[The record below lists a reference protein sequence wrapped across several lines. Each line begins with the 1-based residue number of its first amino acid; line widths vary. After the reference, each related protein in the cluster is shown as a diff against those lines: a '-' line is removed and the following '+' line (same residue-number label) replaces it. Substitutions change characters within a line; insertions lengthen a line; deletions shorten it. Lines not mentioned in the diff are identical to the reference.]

1 MAQHVALKRCSILG
15 YISAPILAIFEPKMG
30 PKMAPKIAQKSVS
43 APKGRPEASREPLGT
58 HFGAILASFWPPRG
72 IIFKLFQACT
82 SKLSKK
88 PFEKAVRNHRS
99 KGLSGHLHARAAE
112 GHARWPVWA
121 RMRLLDPAT
130 EPSGSAEAVAERVG

>member
-1 MAQHVALKRCSILG
+1 
-15 YISAPILAIFEPKMG
+15 
-30 PKMAPKIAQKSVS
+30 MAPKIAQKSVS

-58 HFGAILASFWPPRG
+58 HFGAILASSWPPRG

-88 PFEKAVRNHRS
+88 PFEKAVRNHWS

-112 GHARWPVWA
+112 GLARWPVWA
-121 RMRLLDPAT
+121 RMRLLDIRKTWFYGEFDFVWSSEVIEHIIDDNFFFQNLVKSTKKTILLYSP
-130 EPSGSAEAVAERVG
+130 VL